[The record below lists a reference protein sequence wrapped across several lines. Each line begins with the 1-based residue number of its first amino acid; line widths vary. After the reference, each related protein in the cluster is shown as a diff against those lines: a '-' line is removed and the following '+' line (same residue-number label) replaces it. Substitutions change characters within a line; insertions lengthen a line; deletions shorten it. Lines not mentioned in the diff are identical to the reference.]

1 MTVSVVKL
9 PPLNAQKGVVLIVGL
24 VMVLLISIIAL
35 AAIRGSG
42 MQEAMLGNTRDRNI
56 AFQSA
61 EAGLSAGESIVDED
75 LVAIAPA
82 CPTAGVCS
90 GDREATPA
98 NSVMYF
104 TDALW
109 TSEGVTTTALNLPT
123 KSQPIYIVE
132 ELAMYRPDDG
142 SSVDGIGGVTQIVPY
157 RITSKG
163 VGLTAESTAIVQS
176 YYHRSAPN

>member
-1 MTVSVVKL
+1 MTVSLVKL
-9 PPLNAQKGVVLIVGL
+9 SSLNTQKGVVLIVGL
-24 VMVLLISIIAL
+24 VMVVLISIIAL

-61 EAGLSAGESIVDED
+61 EAGLTAGESVVDED
-75 LVAIAPA
+75 LVPIAPV
-82 CPTAGVCS
+82 CPTTGICF
-90 GDREATPA
+90 GDREATPS

-109 TSEGVTTTALNLPT
+109 TSEGVTTTTLNLPT
-123 KSQPIYIVE
+123 KSQPIYVLE

-142 SSVDGIGGVTQIVPY
+142 SGLDGIGGVTQIVPY